1 MRKAIRFGLVV
12 AMVAAGLMV
21 GTATANA
28 LTNTYSGTSTSTDP
42 TMPMVAIVPPV
53 CTTQLVTPVHYDV
66 VEFRRPLAGTHSFS
80 LTSTGPTA
88 NFASMYL
95 YQGSFDPANPLNN
108 CVAADNSGN
117 PRTITFDFLPNTPY
131 FLVVFDDQLAQQ
143 GGDWQVVV
151 ESPTPPPDTVGLVNP
166 ANGEWHL
173 LNTLGAV
180 TDFIYGNPGD
190 FPMSGDWNCDGIDT
204 PGLYRQSDGF
214 VYLRNSNT
222 QGIANIRFF
231 FGNPGD
237 VPLAGD
243 FDGDGCDTVSIY
255 RASEARIYVI
265 NELGANDGGLG
276 PADFSFIFGNP
287 GDKPFVGDFNGDG
300 IDSVGLHRESTGF
313 VYFRNTLDAGNASN
327 EFFFGDPGDRFVAGD
342 WGVVDRV
349 ATPGLFRPGNT
360 TFYFRH
366 TNTQGNADSSIFFGQ
381 PSWLPV
387 SGVFGL
393 G

>member
-1 MRKAIRFGLVV
+1 MRKAIRIGLVV
-12 AMVAAGLMV
+12 AMVGAGLMV
-21 GTATANA
+21 GTATASA
-28 LTNTYSGTSTSTDP
+28 LTNTYTGTINTSDP
-42 TMPMVAIVPPV
+42 TMPVVGISTPV

-66 VEFRRPLAGTHSFS
+66 IELLHPLPGIHSFAM
-80 LTSTGPTA
+80 TSTGTTPG
-88 NFASMYL
+88 FASAYL
-95 YQGSFDPANPLNN
+95 YEGSFDPTNPLEN
-108 CVAADNSGN
+108 CVAADNGAD
-117 PRTITFDFLPNTPY
+117 PVEITYDFLRGTPY
-131 FLVVFDDQLAQQ
+131 FLVVFDDQFAQP
-143 GGDWQVVV
+143 GGDYEVV
-151 ESPTPPPDTVGLVNP
+151 EQTPNPSPSTVGLVNP
-166 ANGEWHL
+166 ANAEWHL
-173 LNTLGAV
+173 LNQVGAV
-180 TDFIYGNPGD
+180 TNFIYGNPGD

-214 VYLRNSNT
+214 VYLRNSNS

-237 VPLAGD
+237 LPLAGD

-276 PADFSFIFGNP
+276 AADFSFLFGNQ
-287 GDKPFVGDFNGDG
+287 GDKPFVGDFDGNGV
-300 IDSVGLHRESTGF
+300 DSVGLHRESTGF
-313 VYFRNTLDAGNASN
+313 VYFRNTLNTGNASN

-366 TNTQGNADSSIFFGQ
+366 TNTQGTADSSIFFGQ
-381 PSWLPV
+381 ASWLPV